1 MTNRVPPSL
10 NHATM
15 ALITLAA
22 SLIAAAPIVAAN
34 PTATFETSMGTFS
47 AEIYLD
53 RVPRTA
59 SNFIDL
65 TASEALQRV
74 ALPPRHRRFYEPIRL
89 PALQG
94 DPHSPQAGTG
104 GPSDGTFVNLG
115 TGGTREGS
123 NGGNIEDENISKGFE
138 RGRLALDGKYRPA
151 E

>member
-1 MTNRVPPSL
+1 MCSSSRVIRCCKTTSMISKPFPLRLANTKRRVTRRLRASVI

-65 TASEALQRV
+65 AQSGFYNGLHFHRVIVRRMRAGAGGEALCN
-74 ALPPRHRRFYEPIRL
+74 Y
-89 PALQG
+89 
-94 DPHSPQAGTG
+94 
-104 GPSDGTFVNLG
+104 
-115 TGGTREGS
+115 
-123 NGGNIEDENISKGFE
+123 
-138 RGRLALDGKYRPA
+138 
-151 E
+151 